1 MERIYYI
8 TQVAVGLLICFS
20 VVSAQGE
27 GSCVGR
33 CGEGYFRGHSCHCD
47 YNCMSYMECCRDF
60 KAVCTTENSC
70 RGRCHEGFIRGQAC
84 DCDPNCLNYGK
95 CCPDYDSICAKP
107 IQRRSPAPRPP
118 EERGNLPDKEQDTEK
133 EQDKVPQEP
142 DQDSTTPPPNV
153 ITPQPVKEKK
163 QPPKKPKIP
172 KKKPKK
178 LVETEED
185 IEETEE
191 NETSSMFSTTRTK
204 GTTIKRTRK
213 DPKKKKPKDK
223 KLNPKANATE
233 PIKESFTP
241 SLPPP
246 PDNNENALMTPQ
258 TPRVGDDIEDPN
270 GSKEDSTDNPPS
282 STTPK
287 TAKKRSPPKTN
298 KKEINKNQEKDE
310 LTKQSN
316 KKKPSPEDIKGKEKT
331 NPKGEKKD
339 PSKGPDTSEKK
350 QIKKPVSRGPRKR
363 IIKNFLEDDTE
374 EPSKIVNKKK
384 PPPKDIN
391 RKKKVDSKEERQE
404 IVESEFTNSSQSSSS
419 RRRSKSTT
427 RRMSENNKDVK
438 NKNNKKIPDVK
449 PLIPPKRK
457 KDKDFL
463 RTPEPTP
470 RDEGSGDDGSG
481 MVFLQT
487 TPSTTSLPTSLPK
500 ETFYSTE
507 TPKPLS
513 TDEHSLKTTPVMNIF
528 TDLSSASTDKTKE
541 PFKQTENPAQPTE
554 DSTSKATANDENNV
568 RTSIALTSRP
578 VNETSTDPSQNV
590 GSISKQPQITTS
602 SDTVTSFYRNI
613 DKTTLVHTNNPLTD
627 EERAG
632 NQKGNTGD
640 SRITVEN
647 STIIKWT
654 PYTTQSMTTEEMDKN
669 TPLFEEANKDGLLI
683 YPTVSSQNMENFTL
697 LPTEIKIQQT
707 TASTEGSINDG
718 LTTTHSES
726 KNSSFS
732 AETVFTD
739 MSTTILTTL
748 RMSPSMSH
756 PETSKISRGIS
767 TTDSTVTRV
776 TDNVSGFVLPSE
788 PDGNNPPMVSKEYT
802 DRTTTVVLTSVSNS
816 IGQSSDNNLSGH
828 TEQLY
833 TAYALNITSTEI
845 TQSGQSSPTNEV
857 PKTAVQEP
865 TQVPADSSA
874 LVTVETSPDHLV
886 GSSLP
891 TVDAPQSLSPAQENS
906 TRQSHSSTMNRG
918 LNGELASTV
927 AKQPSE
933 IHTGDIVTPG
943 YIDYIHSKLPTQS
956 SSSSSNL
963 DITEQTA
970 STTEH
975 SSHTYKSTTVKENES
990 RPAVTQTPQKDHS
1003 EIAVSATDTRTEVIY
1018 STHSTQSTEQS
1029 TLTKEAPLSTALNKD
1044 IDKGYTNLLDT
1055 KGSEAPTEA
1064 STMITQQL
1072 NTNNIFSPTVTVN
1085 LGHKTSINEATSEQ
1099 AIVNTPETKQSI
1111 TDMPKT
1117 VPNERNTEG
1126 MVSVKTPNSAFVEP
1140 TQWQHTDQ
1148 SSKAPQPVELNE
1160 ERIHSSTGDT
1170 IEDHAVSV
1178 EDIGS
1183 AASHSTSSANAVTSD
1198 TNTLGAIILS
1208 TLSSDKTTQTEMQK
1222 ASITRTTQLPIDL
1235 VGSSLPTVDAPQSL
1249 SPAQENSTRQSQSST
1264 ITMYRG
1270 LNGELASTVAKQ
1282 PSEIHTGDTVTPGYI
1297 DYIHS
1302 KVPTQ
1307 SSSSSNNLDIT
1318 EQTAST
1324 TEHSSNIYKSTTVKE
1339 NESRPAVT
1347 QTPQKDQS
1355 EIPESA
1361 TDTRTEV
1368 IYSTHSTQSTEQST
1382 LTKEAHLSTVLNK
1395 DIDKGYTNLLDTK
1408 GSEAPTDASTM
1419 NTQQINT
1426 NNILSPTVTV
1436 NLGHKTSINE
1446 ATSEQAIVN
1455 TPETKQSLTDMPKTV
1470 PNERNTEG
1478 MVSVKTPDSAFVE
1491 PTQWQH
1497 TDQSSKAPQPVELNG
1512 DTIADHAVSV
1522 KDIGSAASH
1531 STSSANTVTSKTN
1544 TLGAIILSTLSSDK
1558 TEMQK
1563 TSISGTTQLP
1573 IDTSL
1578 SVTVGSKTGDL
1589 SSHKILDTTPNIH
1602 TLNQHT
1608 SDSKVDVF
1616 TDPNIVT
1623 EGTTSTGGQESSS
1636 AINKT
1641 PDVRPMVTITEASQI
1656 PEITTTVESTAPLRE
1671 NTSPAMT
1678 LKKCMVTTEEQKID
1692 QSPAASFPSE
1702 ISEKPRS
1709 SETDVPTEII
1719 SMELATRDTNDLNT
1733 ISDVVTEGALT
1744 SNFRLTMSVPEITE
1758 NPPVVVKTE
1767 TGTKSISVL
1776 STASLK
1782 PIDAQSIGQ
1791 VSETSYPTDFPQ
1803 KSFTAIAGD
1812 GISGT
1817 SPIIVTGQTNKDINK
1832 LSETVPN
1839 LETTHDLVEHFETVT
1854 NADRTLNIGKTPDT
1868 PDGKSLN
1875 RSASEEHL
1883 STIAATGNSLTF
1895 GITASQMPN
1904 LANEKDSTVG
1914 VSTEQPKTEIWTT
1927 STRHTISSTAQLLPY
1942 NSSDA
1947 STETML
1953 DTFRSSTASLEQTR
1967 AVTEE
1972 LHEGQTS
1979 PENELTTHS
1988 SASYT
1993 DPIIGTSLYKE
2004 VEQKEHLVTD
2014 KTNSDVS
2021 SSDTSSPA
2029 SSTTGTLTNQ
2039 SSFFTAH
2046 INTDQKSPE
2055 TSTITSKEHHIIA
2068 NSTVKHVPTILDKT
2082 SEKSVPLTTGLVE
2095 TTRGNIMSSLFTD
2108 GKEGKSV
2115 SPTIGPSKVY
2125 TSSLKADLETSTENI
2140 KESTMHSLSS
2150 PQSSVSTGKWDEN
2163 ARDTTVYTTSTSIF
2177 FNEFTTLEPKKT
2189 DVVTSNASTE
2199 SYPPS
2204 NMQKEKDHPS
2214 NTPIMTDVSSVPIS
2228 TLHKQLTKY
2237 ESPVAEPP
2245 ELSSKHAGVPDITFG
2260 PGVLFTNISATEAT
2274 DLTRLSSHYTINT
2287 PESTTETIPKLSS
2300 GTTEV
2305 NTSLEDTFS
2314 KSTNNLFTPSFG
2326 FSVNAVTTLQEQ
2338 STPDN
2343 KTNDNSHTTSSEGL
2357 QTSTSSM
2364 LNSSTSIGQTNEPSS
2379 SIVRNMY
2386 DTPNQTSTVEYSTLK
2401 LSEKKNVS
2409 SGHSTVF
2416 FTTQTIVSVPTSNAV
2431 ESKENS
2437 TSPEGTYGYSSPTPG
2452 QKTEDLPTSKPQLTS
2467 SDVNISGNRT
2477 FADIKETTTTS
2488 STTQPMESVSTT
2500 TQVNVA
2506 SLQSTVK
2513 SSEKEDNTTKEVTTK
2528 PLLTE
2533 QQTNNPSVSSGHST
2547 VFFTT
2552 QTIVSVPTSNAVE
2565 SKENSSSTEGTHGY
2579 SSLTPGQKTE
2589 DLPTSK
2595 PQLTSSDNT
2604 SGNRTFVDIKK
2615 TTTTSSTTQPM
2626 KSVSTT
2632 TQENVAS
2639 LQSTVKSS
2647 EKEDNT
2653 TKEVTTKPLLTEQQ
2667 TNNPSI
2673 SSGHSTVFFTTQTI
2687 VSVPTSNAVESKENS
2702 SSTEGTHGYSSPTP
2716 GQKTEDLPTSKPQL
2730 TSSDVNT
2737 SGNRT
2742 FVDIKETTTTSSTTQ
2757 PIKSV
2762 STTTQVNV
2770 ASLQSTVKS
2779 SEKEDNTTKEVTTK
2793 PLLTEQQTNNPSVS
2807 SGHSTVFFT
2816 TQTIVSVPTSNA
2828 VESKENSSSTEG
2840 THGYSS
2846 PTPGQKTE
2854 DLPTSK
2860 PQLTSSD
2867 NTSGNRTFV
2876 DIKETTTTSSTTQP
2890 MKSVSTTTQVNVAS
2904 LQSTVKSSEKEDN
2917 TTKEG
2922 TTKPLLTE
2930 QQTNNPSVSS
2940 GHSTVFFTTQTIVS
2954 VPTSNAVESKE
2965 NSSSTEGTHGY
2976 SSPTP
2981 GQKTED
2987 LPTSKPQL
2995 TSSDVNTSGNRT
3007 FVDIKETTTT
3017 SSDTQPMKSVST
3029 TTQVNVA
3036 SLQSTVK
3043 SSEKQD
3049 NTTKGVTN
3057 KPLIREQQ
3065 TKNPSVSSFPKS
3077 TVKYDVEKR
3086 PTVPKSDNRNTS
3098 SSRVISVEQMENK
3111 YNANPPHS
3119 LDHFSICE
3127 MLLDKEN
3134 KLGISESDLQLIRKI
3149 CMEIHSNFTSVSTPS
3164 SETKLP
3170 SQNPSDS
3177 PPKHFTTQ
3185 SRVDQPNEKLLPNKT
3200 IIQIVEEISR
3210 KHLLF
3215 PSHKTNKSAAWILLL
3230 KKIRSPQDPQMNLC
3244 NGQPVN
3250 GMTTL
3255 QNGSMVVFR
3264 GHYFWTLNQGGAVRQ
3279 ARKISDVWGI
3289 PSPVD
3294 TVFTRCNCAG
3304 KTFFIKGPQYWRFT
3318 NDVMD
3323 KGYPKEISTGF
3334 GGLKGKVTAV
3344 LSVAGFKTR
3353 PESVYFFKGGGNVQK
3368 YTFRQEQ
3375 SKRCTKKR
3383 QPTVQY
3389 PIYSHNI
3396 QTVKYRYPRDIQ
3408 KQQRNIQ
3415 RTVITIKQEPL
3426 GILHQ
3431 EISVRSTWRGIPNSI
3446 VSAISLPNSHK
3457 PDGFDY
3463 FVFSKEKYYNIN
3475 ITSKVAVKPPPNSEQ
3490 KISKDWYKCK
3500 E

>member
-133 EQDKVPQEP
+133 EQDKVPQDTDQRNGDLPRKVPKKPTKNKIGDKIDGSDQQPKEP

-1282 PSEIHTGDTVTPGYI
+1282 PSEIHTGDTVTP
-1297 DYIHS
+1297 
-1302 KVPTQ
+1302 
-1307 SSSSSNNLDIT
+1307 
-1318 EQTAST
+1318 
-1324 TEHSSNIYKSTTVKE
+1324 
-1339 NESRPAVT
+1339 
-1347 QTPQKDQS
+1347 
-1355 EIPESA
+1355 
-1361 TDTRTEV
+1361 
-1368 IYSTHSTQSTEQST
+1368 
-1382 LTKEAHLSTVLNK
+1382 
-1395 DIDKGYTNLLDTK
+1395 
-1408 GSEAPTDASTM
+1408 
-1419 NTQQINT
+1419 
-1426 NNILSPTVTV
+1426 
-1436 NLGHKTSINE
+1436 
-1446 ATSEQAIVN
+1446 
-1455 TPETKQSLTDMPKTV
+1455 
-1470 PNERNTEG
+1470 
-1478 MVSVKTPDSAFVE
+1478 
-1491 PTQWQH
+1491 
-1497 TDQSSKAPQPVELNG
+1497 
-1512 DTIADHAVSV
+1512 
-1522 KDIGSAASH
+1522 
-1531 STSSANTVTSKTN
+1531 
-1544 TLGAIILSTLSSDK
+1544 
-1558 TEMQK
+1558 
-1563 TSISGTTQLP
+1563 
-1573 IDTSL
+1573 
-1578 SVTVGSKTGDL
+1578 
-1589 SSHKILDTTPNIH
+1589 
-1602 TLNQHT
+1602 
-1608 SDSKVDVF
+1608 
-1616 TDPNIVT
+1616 
-1623 EGTTSTGGQESSS
+1623 
-1636 AINKT
+1636 
-1641 PDVRPMVTITEASQI
+1641 
-1656 PEITTTVESTAPLRE
+1656 
-1671 NTSPAMT
+1671 
-1678 LKKCMVTTEEQKID
+1678 
-1692 QSPAASFPSE
+1692 
-1702 ISEKPRS
+1702 
-1709 SETDVPTEII
+1709 
-1719 SMELATRDTNDLNT
+1719 
-1733 ISDVVTEGALT
+1733 
-1744 SNFRLTMSVPEITE
+1744 
-1758 NPPVVVKTE
+1758 
-1767 TGTKSISVL
+1767 
-1776 STASLK
+1776 
-1782 PIDAQSIGQ
+1782 
-1791 VSETSYPTDFPQ
+1791 
-1803 KSFTAIAGD
+1803 
-1812 GISGT
+1812 
-1817 SPIIVTGQTNKDINK
+1817 
-1832 LSETVPN
+1832 
-1839 LETTHDLVEHFETVT
+1839 
-1854 NADRTLNIGKTPDT
+1854 
-1868 PDGKSLN
+1868 
-1875 RSASEEHL
+1875 
-1883 STIAATGNSLTF
+1883 
-1895 GITASQMPN
+1895 
-1904 LANEKDSTVG
+1904 
-1914 VSTEQPKTEIWTT
+1914 
-1927 STRHTISSTAQLLPY
+1927 
-1942 NSSDA
+1942 
-1947 STETML
+1947 
-1953 DTFRSSTASLEQTR
+1953 
-1967 AVTEE
+1967 
-1972 LHEGQTS
+1972 
-1979 PENELTTHS
+1979 
-1988 SASYT
+1988 
-1993 DPIIGTSLYKE
+1993 
-2004 VEQKEHLVTD
+2004 
-2014 KTNSDVS
+2014 
-2021 SSDTSSPA
+2021 
-2029 SSTTGTLTNQ
+2029 
-2039 SSFFTAH
+2039 
-2046 INTDQKSPE
+2046 
-2055 TSTITSKEHHIIA
+2055 
-2068 NSTVKHVPTILDKT
+2068 
-2082 SEKSVPLTTGLVE
+2082 
-2095 TTRGNIMSSLFTD
+2095 
-2108 GKEGKSV
+2108 
-2115 SPTIGPSKVY
+2115 
-2125 TSSLKADLETSTENI
+2125 
-2140 KESTMHSLSS
+2140 
-2150 PQSSVSTGKWDEN
+2150 
-2163 ARDTTVYTTSTSIF
+2163 
-2177 FNEFTTLEPKKT
+2177 
-2189 DVVTSNASTE
+2189 
-2199 SYPPS
+2199 
-2204 NMQKEKDHPS
+2204 
-2214 NTPIMTDVSSVPIS
+2214 
-2228 TLHKQLTKY
+2228 
-2237 ESPVAEPP
+2237 
-2245 ELSSKHAGVPDITFG
+2245 
-2260 PGVLFTNISATEAT
+2260 
-2274 DLTRLSSHYTINT
+2274 
-2287 PESTTETIPKLSS
+2287 
-2300 GTTEV
+2300 
-2305 NTSLEDTFS
+2305 
-2314 KSTNNLFTPSFG
+2314 
-2326 FSVNAVTTLQEQ
+2326 VNAVTTLQEQ